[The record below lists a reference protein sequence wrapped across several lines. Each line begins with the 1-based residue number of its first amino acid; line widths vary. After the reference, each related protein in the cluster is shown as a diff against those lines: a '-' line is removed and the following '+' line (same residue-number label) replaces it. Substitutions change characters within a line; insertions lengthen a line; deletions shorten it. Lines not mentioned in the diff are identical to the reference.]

1 MAVNRLVNEILT
13 NPQIL
18 NKPIRDVLTQA
29 ELSLSLAELIS
40 SLPSSLPNPDTS
52 LDEFSIEYMYRY
64 IADHPKVLKV
74 TAVKIRGEVVS
85 LLIAEKHK
93 AKKFTGDC
101 LGDCLKKAF
110 KPYQSEARKEL
121 TESRRSW
128 EYAISQI
135 SQINQKGL

>member
-85 LLIAEKHK
+85 LLIAEKTQG
-93 AKKFTGDC
+93 KKIYWRLSWGLFE
-101 LGDCLKKAF
+101 KK
-110 KPYQSEARKEL
+110 PS
-121 TESRRSW
+121 SH
-128 EYAISQI
+128 
-135 SQINQKGL
+135 INPRLEKS

>member
-101 LGDCLKKAF
+101 LGD
-110 KPYQSEARKEL
+110 
-121 TESRRSW
+121 
-128 EYAISQI
+128 
-135 SQINQKGL
+135 